1 MQNKQTIYIVEMAT
15 HFTNADSDQVRIPIE
30 ICDDE
35 ASAKV
40 ALSTAVAAYCEKFD
54 NPEID
59 NRIEND
65 IIVYEE
71 PGKKYPYAEFWIYKA
86 EVVPE

>member
-1 MQNKQTIYIVEMAT
+1 MAT
-15 HFTNADSDQVRIPIE
+15 HFTNADSDQVEIPIE
-30 ICDDE
+30 ICDNE

-40 ALSTAVAAYCEKFD
+40 ALNTAVAAYCEKFD

-59 NRIEND
+59 NHIEDD
-65 IIVYEE
+65 IIVYEK
-71 PGKKYPYAEFWIYKA
+71 PGKKYTYAEFQMYKA